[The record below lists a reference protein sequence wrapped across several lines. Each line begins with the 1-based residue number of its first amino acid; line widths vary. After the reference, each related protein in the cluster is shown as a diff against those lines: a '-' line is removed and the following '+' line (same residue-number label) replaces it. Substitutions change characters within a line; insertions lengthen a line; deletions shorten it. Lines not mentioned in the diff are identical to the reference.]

1 MPNHRLSVALIVALA
16 LPLASAAETVDQAA
30 EVERAR
36 AMIEE
41 GQRMRT
47 EADARFRVAEYECYQ
62 RYFVNRCINRARQ
75 ARLDVVREAR
85 KLEIA
90 GREIE
95 LAAHRQRIEERGLP
109 ETIGDYRPD
118 PTPFSGITTLPTDDI
133 EAAESLRAFREAER
147 QRAEAQAARERSVR
161 DAERAAQRA
170 EAEAEA
176 ARRAE
181 QAERDRERYDERLR
195 RVEEE
200 NR

>member
-1 MPNHRLSVALIVALA
+1 MPNRRLSIALLLALV
-16 LPLASAAETVDQAA
+16 LPLANAEEGVSEA
-30 EVERAR
+30 ELERAR
-36 AMIEE
+36 AMIDE
-41 GQRMRT
+41 GQRMRA
-47 EADARFRVAEYECYQ
+47 EADARFRVSEYECYQ
-62 RYFVNRCINRARQ
+62 RYFVNRCIDRARQ
-75 ARLDVVREAR
+75 ARLEVVREAR

-109 ETIGDYRPD
+109 EAVGDYRPD
-118 PTPFSGITTLPTDDI
+118 PAPFSGITTLPTDEI
-133 EAAESLRAFREAER
+133 EAAESLRAYREAER
-147 QRAEAQAARERSVR
+147 RRAEAQAARERALR
-161 DAERAAQRA
+161 DAERAADRA

-195 RVEEE
+195 RFEEE